1 MQRSPEGRESRTSCL
16 SPSKDFFVPT
26 VIKGIRWARH
36 AAPIAPSPLSARAKQ
51 WSSRRQ
57 TQWDDARTTRP
68 AENVAGISPRDV
80 LNDRYEIQE
89 LLGSGGMGAVY
100 KARDREL
107 DRVLA
112 LKIIRPK
119 IQRSATSPR
128 STITRDLRARH
139 EESRFRAVLRCL
151 HQYSLAGGRGP
162 VAARGAPPGPPIAV
176 LPDRSVRLPELIYG
190 GFLRQKRR
198 VRTASAWRWCSA
210 SLAGLFAHYKDSR
223 TDVEAAEA
231 KTLP

>member
-1 MQRSPEGRESRTSCL
+1 MGAARCTHCAQPLISEGE
-16 SPSKDFFVPT
+16 T
-26 VIKGIRWARH
+26 VVIEAE
-36 AAPIAPSPLSARAKQ
+36 
-51 WSSRRQ
+51 
-57 TQWDDARTTRP
+57 TEWDDARTTRP

-162 VAARGAPPGPPIAV
+162 VAARGAPPGRPIAV

-198 VRTASAWRWCSA
+198 VRTHPLGDGVLQAWRA
-210 SLAGLFAHYKDSR
+210 FRALQGFADRRGSGR
-223 TDVEAAEA
+223 GQNPAIIAI
-231 KTLP
+231 